1 MAEANARLEF
11 LWKASH
17 LLLSQCPG
25 ASSHYMSQFLSLANS
40 RDLRLHED
48 IQAKSCAACGS
59 IFIPGVNSKVRVVPV
74 NETKVE
80 REKRKKANRKKAKI
94 EKLKCSKGGSTSD
107 TTKKDVRSIDG
118 SDTEMTVTAQSATAT
133 SSTFA
138 TALAVEQQQ
147 CASALPQKSSRKVI
161 RITPYTE
168 LAQQQQS
175 QQQQRRLI
183 GGNRTDGDSAK
194 KTEKRANQL
203 LNHVIYS
210 CQRCNW
216 DTELPGTK
224 EGYLNTRI
232 KIPKSISQRRKL
244 KAEQKQSGAA
254 PEPASNVTTPISV
267 GSNSDKTTLHPKANS
282 KRPVSVI
289 SPPGLPDNKRPKHST
304 SMPASPVGGLSRV
317 SSAASSAASSPVSS
331 PRVPAPDNGK
341 LGGGGANRKKKK
353 GGLAGL
359 LASQQKPKDPSNEGS
374 SGSGGDSVLANFLM
388 GL

>member
-1 MAEANARLEF
+1 
-11 LWKASH
+11 
-17 LLLSQCPG
+17 
-25 ASSHYMSQFLSLANS
+25 MSQFLSLANS

>member
-48 IQAKSCAACGS
+48 IQTKSCAACGS
-59 IFIPGVNSKVRVVPV
+59 IFVPGVNSKVRVVPV
-74 NETKVE
+74 SETRVE
-80 REKRKKANRKKAKI
+80 REKRKKADRKKAKM
-94 EKLKCSKGGSTSD
+94 EKLQRSKGVLMSD
-107 TTKKDVRSIDG
+107 TNKKVARSVDR
-118 SDTEMTVTAQSATAT
+118 SDTEMTAATQSTTAT
-133 SSTFA
+133 SSTLA
-138 TALAVEQQQ
+138 ITPAVEQQQ
-147 CASALPQKSSRKVI
+147 CPNTSLQKSARKII
-161 RITPYTE
+161 RIIPYTE

-183 GGNRTDGDSAK
+183 GGNHTDGNPVK

-210 CQRCNW
+210 CQRCSR

-224 EGYLNTRI
+224 EGYLNSRI
-232 KIPKSISQRRKL
+232 KTPKPISQRRKI
-244 KAEQKQSGAA
+244 KMEQEQARA
-254 PEPASNVTTPISV
+254 VPEPTSNVTTPIPV
-267 GSNSDKTTLHPKANS
+267 VSNSGQSTLHPAANS
-282 KRPVSVI
+282 KRPTSAI
-289 SPPGLPDNKRPKHST
+289 SSPGLSDNKRPKHST
-304 SMPASPVGGLSRV
+304 SMPASPVGGLSKA

-331 PRVPAPDNGK
+331 PRVPAPDSGK
-341 LGGGGANRKKKK
+341 LGGGGGNRKKKK

-359 LASQQKPKDPSNEGS
+359 LASQQKPKDTSNDGS